1 MPPDIPA
8 AKRSGLAVDLDR
20 LAAEGDSW
28 LTPEDRYALKTYGV
42 CTQEQDHV
50 FMVRI
55 RVPGGVLPAD
65 QARGLA
71 RLARAYSHDWLHLTT
86 RQNVELHWVE
96 DRKVP
101 EVLDKLAKL
110 GLTSRSACGH
120 TMRNVMSSEEAGA
133 SLDEPFDCL
142 PDARAVSDA
151 ILARSATLN
160 CELPSRVNLA
170 FGGSPR
176 CRHDALLNDGG
187 FVSVVRDGE
196 AGYELWGGGSLGKAP
211 QLAVKLADF
220 VPRADALAAAEA
232 LIDVF
237 VAHGN
242 FEAPAKGRLKYVV
255 EQLGED
261 GFRTA
266 WEEAFAGARARPHPE
281 PVPVDVL
288 AEVDRVEILKVV
300 PPRGWSAGVRP
311 QRDAGRAYL
320 TVEVPMGDLA
330 GADFELLADLADRHC
345 DGALNLSRDQNV
357 VLRSVPVGDVV
368 RIRQVL
374 VDRRL
379 NLLGE
384 AHVAS
389 VRACTGSTVCALG
402 VTTAP
407 TAGVAL
413 LESAALGRNS
423 SLRVHVSGCP
433 NSCAQHQAGDIGLAG
448 SKVRVGGKARDG
460 YHVYLGADLDHQRL
474 GEVVG
479 RVAAEDVPAAVD
491 AVVGAWESLRH
502 GSETLGQA
510 VNRIGHDAF
519 AAHVEAM
526 MAEQGPAGPGG
537 GAAEEAERW
546 ATGPEPDNGAAAPAP
561 AAPTLAAE
569 AAVPPSEP
577 GSPYVEVARVT
588 DVPPGTA
595 TTVEIDQQTLALV
608 NVDGTFCAIQDTCP
622 HAGASLG
629 EGKVDGWTL
638 QCPLHDASFDVRS
651 GEVLGGPTEQPAR
664 SYAVKV
670 ENDVVK
676 VAAGSFVEV
685 ARELDLAPGKA
696 TTVDVRDQAVAL
708 ANVGGAFCAIQDACP
723 HAGASLG
730 EGKLDG
736 WALQCP
742 LHDASFDVRSG
753 EVLGGPASTDAA
765 AYPVKVEDGAVKVAA
780 AKGVVLAGID
790 G

>member
-8 AKRSGLAVDLDR
+8 AKRAGLSVDLAR
-20 LAAEGDSW
+20 LATEGDSW
-28 LTPEDRYALKTYGV
+28 LSPEERYALKTYGV

-71 RLARAYSHDWLHLTT
+71 RLARSYGHDWLHLTT

-110 GLTSRSACGH
+110 GLSTRSACGH

-211 QLAVKLADF
+211 HLAVKLADF

-242 FEAPAKGRLKYVV
+242 FDAPAKGRLKYVV
-255 EQLGED
+255 DELGDD

-266 WEEAFAGARARPHPE
+266 WEEAFAEARARPHPE
-281 PVPVDVL
+281 PVPVEVL
-288 AEVDRVEILKVV
+288 ADADRVEILKVV

-330 GADFELLADLADRHC
+330 GADFELLADMSDRHC

-368 RIRQVL
+368 RVRQVL

-389 VRACTGSTVCALG
+389 VRACTGSAVCALG
-402 VTTAP
+402 ITTAP
-407 TAGVAL
+407 AAGVSL
-413 LESAALGRNS
+413 LQSAALGRNS

-433 NSCAQHQAGDIGLAG
+433 NSCAQHQVGDIGLSG
-448 SKVRVGGKARDG
+448 SKVKVGGKARDG
-460 YHVYLGADLDHQRL
+460 YHVYLGADLDQQRL

-479 RVAAEDVPAAVD
+479 RVAAEDVPTAVD

-526 MAEQGPAGPGG
+526 MAD
-537 GAAEEAERW
+537 RW
-546 ATGPEPDNGAAAPAP
+546 ATGPEPSTEAAPT
-561 AAPTLAAE
+561 APTLAAE
-569 AAVPPSEP
+569 AAVPPSDP
-577 GSPYVEVARVT
+577 AGPFVEVARVA

-595 TTVEIDQQTLALV
+595 TTIEIDQQTLALV
-608 NVDGTFCAIQDTCP
+608 NVDGAFCAIQDTCP

-629 EGKVDGWTL
+629 EGKLDGWGL
-638 QCPLHDASFDVRS
+638 QCPLHDATFDVRS
-651 GEVLGGPTEQPAR
+651 GEALSGPTREPAR
-664 SYAVKV
+664 TYAVEV
-670 ENDVVK
+670 EGDVVK

-685 ARELDLAPGKA
+685 ARESDLAPGQV
-696 TTVDVRDQAVAL
+696 TIVDAGGKAVAL
-708 ANVGGAFCAIQDACP
+708 ANVGGAFCAIQDTCP

-742 LHDASFDVRSG
+742 LHDATFDIRSG
-753 EVLGGPASTDAA
+753 EVLGGPALTDAI

-780 AKGVVLAGID
+780 AEGVVLAGID

>member
-1 MPPDIPA
+1 
-8 AKRSGLAVDLDR
+8 
-20 LAAEGDSW
+20 
-28 LTPEDRYALKTYGV
+28 
-42 CTQEQDHV
+42 
-50 FMVRI
+50 
-55 RVPGGVLPAD
+55 
-65 QARGLA
+65 
-71 RLARAYSHDWLHLTT
+71 
-86 RQNVELHWVE
+86 
-96 DRKVP
+96 
-101 EVLDKLAKL
+101 
-110 GLTSRSACGH
+110 
-120 TMRNVMSSEEAGA
+120 
-133 SLDEPFDCL
+133 
-142 PDARAVSDA
+142 
-151 ILARSATLN
+151 
-160 CELPSRVNLA
+160 
-170 FGGSPR
+170 
-176 CRHDALLNDGG
+176 
-187 FVSVVRDGE
+187 
-196 AGYELWGGGSLGKAP
+196 
-211 QLAVKLADF
+211 
-220 VPRADALAAAEA
+220 A

-237 VAHGN
+237 VVHGN
-242 FEAPAKGRLKYVV
+242 FDAPAKGRLKYVV

-266 WEEAFAGARARPHPE
+266 WEEAFTEARVRPHPE

-288 AEVDRVEILKVV
+288 AEADRVEILKVV

-311 QRDAGRAYL
+311 QREAGRAYL

-330 GADFELLADLADRHC
+330 GADFELLADMADRHC

-368 RIRQVL
+368 RVRQVL

-389 VRACTGSTVCALG
+389 VRACTGSAVCALG
-402 VTTAP
+402 ITAAP
-407 TAGVAL
+407 TAGVSL
-413 LESAALGRNS
+413 LESSALGRNS

-433 NSCAQHQAGDIGLAG
+433 NSCAQHQTGDIGLAG
-448 SKVRVGGKARDG
+448 SKVKVGGKARDG
-460 YHVYLGADLDHQRL
+460 YHVYLGADLDQQRL

-526 MAEQGPAGPGG
+526 MAERGPAGPGG

-546 ATGPEPDNGAAAPAP
+546 ATGPEPGTE

-569 AAVPPSEP
+569 AAVPPSDP
-577 GSPYVEVARVT
+577 TGPFVEVARVA

-595 TTVEIDQQTLALV
+595 TTVEIEQQTLALV
-608 NVDGTFCAIQDTCP
+608 NVDGTFCAIQNECP
-622 HAGASLG
+622 HAGGSLG
-629 EGKVDGWTL
+629 EGKMNGSSLT
-638 QCPLHDASFDVRS
+638 CPLHDATFDVRTGAALS
-651 GEVLGGPTEQPAR
+651 GPTDEPAR
-664 SYAVKV
+664 SYAVEV
-670 ENDVVK
+670 EGDVVK

-685 ARELDLAPGKA
+685 ARESDLAPGQVTIVEAGGK
-696 TTVDVRDQAVAL
+696 AVAL
-708 ANVGGAFCAIQDACP
+708 ANVGGAFCAIQDTCP

-742 LHDASFDVRSG
+742 LHDAIFDVRSG
-753 EVLGGPASTDAA
+753 EVLGGPALTDAV
-765 AYPVKVEDGAVKVAA
+765 AYPVKVEDGAVKVAVA
-780 AKGVVLAGID
+780 EGVVLAGID

>member
-1 MPPDIPA
+1 MPPNIPA
-8 AKRSGLAVDLDR
+8 AKRSGLAVDLER
-20 LAAEGDSW
+20 LAAEGDGW
-28 LTPEDRYALKTYGV
+28 LTPEDRYALKTHGA

-50 FMVRI
+50 FMIRV

-71 RLARAYSHDWLHLTT
+71 RLARAYGHDWLHLTT

-101 EVLDKLAKL
+101 EVLDKLVKL
-110 GLTSRSACGH
+110 GLTSRSSCGH

-160 CELPSRVNLA
+160 CELPSRVNFA

-187 FVSVVRDGE
+187 FVSVVHDGE
-196 AGYELWGGGSLGKAP
+196 PGYELWGGGSLGKAP
-211 QLAVKLADF
+211 HLAVKLADF
-220 VPRADALAAAEA
+220 LPRADALAAAEA

-242 FEAPAKGRLKYVV
+242 FDAPAKGRLKYVV
-255 EQLGED
+255 DELGDD
-261 GFRTA
+261 GFRAA
-266 WEEAFAGARARPHPE
+266 WEQAFTEARSRPHPE

-288 AEVDRVEILKVV
+288 AEADRVEILKVV

-330 GADFELLADLADRHC
+330 GADFELLADMADRHC

-357 VLRSVPVGDVV
+357 VLRSVPVDDVARV
-368 RIRQVL
+368 RKVL

-389 VRACTGSTVCALG
+389 VRACTGSAVCALG
-402 VTTAP
+402 ITTAP
-407 TAGVAL
+407 TAGVSL

-433 NSCAQHQAGDIGLAG
+433 NSCAQHQVGDIGLSG
-448 SKVRVGGKARDG
+448 SKVKVGGKARDG
-460 YHVYLGADLDHQRL
+460 YHVYLGADLDQQRL

-491 AVVGAWESLRH
+491 SVVGAWESLRH

-526 MAEQGPAGPGG
+526 MAE
-537 GAAEEAERW
+537 RW
-546 ATGPEPDNGAAAPAP
+546 ATGPEPGTEAAPPTP

-569 AAVPPSEP
+569 AAVPPSDP
-577 GSPYVEVARVT
+577 AGPFVEVARVA
-588 DVPPGTA
+588 DVPPGSA

-608 NVDGTFCAIQDTCP
+608 NVDGTFCAIQNECP
-622 HAGASLG
+622 HAGGSLG
-629 EGKVDGWTL
+629 EGKVDGWSVT
-638 QCPLHDASFDVRS
+638 CPLHDAAFDVRS
-651 GEVLGGPTEQPAR
+651 GAALGGPTEEPAR
-664 SYAVKV
+664 TYAVEV
-670 ENDVVK
+670 EGDVVK

-685 ARELDLAPGKA
+685 ARESELAPGEVTIVEAGGK
-696 TTVDVRDQAVAL
+696 AVAL
-708 ANVGGAFCAIQDACP
+708 ANVGGAFCAIQDTCP

-736 WALQCP
+736 WALTCP
-742 LHDASFDVRSG
+742 LHDATFDVRSG
-753 EVLGGPASTDAA
+753 EVLSGPSLTDAV
-765 AYPVKVEDGAVKVAA
+765 AYPVKVEDGTVKVAA
-780 AKGVVLAGID
+780 SDGVVLAGID

>member
-1 MPPDIPA
+1 MAAPNIPA
-8 AKRSGLAVDLDR
+8 AKRGGLSVDLDR
-20 LAAEGDSW
+20 LAADGDGW
-28 LTPEDRYALKTYGV
+28 LSPEQRYALKTYGV
-42 CTQEQDHV
+42 CAQEQDHV
-50 FMVRI
+50 FMVRVRI
-55 RVPGGVLPAD
+55 PGGVLPTD

-101 EVLDKLAKL
+101 EVLDKLTKL
-110 GLTSRSACGH
+110 GLSTRSACGH

-220 VPRADALAAAEA
+220 VPRAEALAAAEA

-242 FEAPAKGRLKYVV
+242 FDAPAKGRLKYVV
-255 EQLGED
+255 EQLGAD
-261 GFRTA
+261 AFRAA
-266 WEEAFAGARARPHPE
+266 WEHAFAEARSRPHPE
-281 PVPVDVL
+281 PAPVDVL
-288 AEVDRVEILKVV
+288 GEVDRVQILKVV
-300 PPRGWSAGVRP
+300 PPSGWSTGVRP
-311 QRDAGRAYL
+311 QREVGRAY
-320 TVEVPMGDLA
+320 VSVDVPMGDLA
-330 GADFELLADLADRHC
+330 GADFELLSDLADRHC

-357 VLRSVPVGDVV
+357 VLRNVPVGDVT

-379 NLLGE
+379 HLVGE

-389 VRACTGSTVCALG
+389 VRACTGSAVCALG
-402 VTTAP
+402 ITTAP
-407 TAGVAL
+407 DAGVSL
-413 LESAALGRNS
+413 LESPALGRNS
-423 SLRVHVSGCP
+423 SLQVHVSGCP

-448 SKVRVGGKARDG
+448 SKVKVGGKTRDG
-460 YHVYLGADLDHQRL
+460 YHVYLGADLDQQRL

-479 RVAAEDVPAAVD
+479 RVAAEDVPTAVD

-519 AAHVEAM
+519 AAHVETM
-526 MAEQGPAGPGG
+526 MH
-537 GAAEEAERW
+537 ERW
-546 ATGPEPDNGAAAPAP
+546 ATGPEEADAQAT
-561 AAPTLAAE
+561 PTMNAE
-569 AAVPPSEP
+569 VTAPPSDP
-577 GSPYVEVARVT
+577 SGPWVEVAKVA
-588 DVPPGTA
+588 DVPAGRA
-595 TTVEIDQQTLALV
+595 TTVEVDGHTLALV
-608 NVDGTFCAIQDTCP
+608 NVDGTFCAVQNQCP
-622 HAGASLG
+622 HAGGSLG
-629 EGKVDGWTL
+629 EGKVDGWSL
-638 QCPLHDASFDVRS
+638 ECPLHAATFDVRS
-651 GEVLGGPTEQPAR
+651 GEVLGGPSDRPVRT
-664 SYAVKV
+664 YAVEV
-670 ENDVVK
+670 DGDTVK
-676 VAAGSFVEV
+676 VAAGSYVEV
-685 ARELDLAPGKA
+685 ARESDLPPGKA
-696 TTVDVRDQAVAL
+696 ATVHAAGKAVAL
-708 ANVGGAFCAIQDACP
+708 ANVEGSFCAIQDACP

-730 EGKLDG
+730 EGSLDG
-736 WALQCP
+736 WTLQCP
-742 LHDASFDVRSG
+742 LHDATFDVRSG
-753 EVLGGPASTDAA
+753 EVLGGPAPADAA
-765 AYPVKVEDGAVKVAA
+765 AYPVKVEDGAVKVGATEA
-780 AKGVVLAGID
+780 VVLAGVD